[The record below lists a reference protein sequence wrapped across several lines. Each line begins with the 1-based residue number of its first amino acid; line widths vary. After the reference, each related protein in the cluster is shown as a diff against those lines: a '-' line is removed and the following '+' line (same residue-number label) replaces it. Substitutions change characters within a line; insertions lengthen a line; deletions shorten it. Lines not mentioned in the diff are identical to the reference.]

1 MTYDVIFYA
10 RIVKVDFMCFI
21 LIAHFFLFYSFLNE
35 YRVDKKSMSHLFLIP
50 AFTHMR
56 WSNVSR
62 VQEQMEALQRQNV
75 TVMLVAISEHSE
87 FTTIYNVVW
96 DPIYVFYINGL
107 PWLPGPS
114 LSSRMSTPRQFQD
127 CVIGLR
133 TSTRE
138 CTPLMVSLRRW
149 RRRWTG
155 CIFFQHSR
163 QGRPP
168 KPKREGG
175 PLPQRRR
182 PKGRGMVALPGKS
195 RISRAASRS
204 WREPCRN
211 GRLGSLTRRGKESPR
226 LLQMGEVGY
235 YRRNCTRNSGVKTGN
250 KGRREPPS
258 AE

>member
-1 MTYDVIFYA
+1 
-10 RIVKVDFMCFI
+10 
-21 LIAHFFLFYSFLNE
+21 
-35 YRVDKKSMSHLFLIP
+35 MSHLFLIP
-50 AFTHMR
+50 AFSHMR

-211 GRLGSLTRRGKESPR
+211 GRLGSLTRRGKESPVCYKWGRWGIIGGTAPVTQESR
-226 LLQMGEVGY
+226 LE
-235 YRRNCTRNSGVKTGN
+235 TRGK
-250 KGRREPPS
+250 REPPS